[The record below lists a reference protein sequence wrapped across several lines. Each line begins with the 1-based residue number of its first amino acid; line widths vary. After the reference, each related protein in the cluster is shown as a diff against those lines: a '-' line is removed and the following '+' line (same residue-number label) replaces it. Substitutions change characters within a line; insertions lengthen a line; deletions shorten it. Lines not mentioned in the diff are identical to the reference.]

1 MRNTRA
7 ALTPRS
13 MAWTVPGLY
22 AVGAI
27 ASGIVLPRL
36 EAYIWPDAVSGISV
50 SSATAIYSTIAAGT
64 MTLSAIVFSLTFV
77 MVKFS
82 ATAYSPRLVL
92 WLLVRQG
99 TRLDS

>member
-1 MRNTRA
+1 
-7 ALTPRS
+7 

-50 SSATAIYSTIAAGT
+50 SSEIGRAH
-64 MTLSAIVFSLTFV
+64 V
-77 MVKFS
+77 
-82 ATAYSPRLVL
+82 
-92 WLLVRQG
+92 
-99 TRLDS
+99 